1 MTARKISYKPSS
13 GKPFSFFLL
22 LFLVSWRFNLV
33 KDEYSIQDALEKWF
47 ANAERV
53 VVAGI
58 GNPIRR
64 DDFVGVKIIQDL
76 EGKVSDKVNLLECET
91 VPESFMQ
98 EIVDLKPSHVL
109 LIDAAVLGLKPGEI
123 RLVFPE
129 QVADFPAVTTHML
142 PLRIFCEYIIKMTE
156 AKIALLLIEP
166 ENTEFGEGLTPT
178 AQAAAEKITK
188 VMLEL
193 FPV

>member
-1 MTARKISYKPSS
+1 
-13 GKPFSFFLL
+13 
-22 LFLVSWRFNLV
+22 LV
-33 KDEYSIQDALEKWF
+33 KDEYSIQDALSKWF
-47 ANAERV
+47 AGADKV

-64 DDFVGVKIIQDL
+64 DDFVGVKIVQDL
-76 EGKVSDKVNLLECET
+76 TGKVSDKVTLLECET

-109 LIDAAVLGLKPGEI
+109 LVDAAFLGLKPGET

-129 QVADFPAVTTHML
+129 HVTDFPAITTHML
-142 PLRIFCEYIIKMTE
+142 PLRIFCEYITKMTE

-188 VMLEL
+188 ILLEL
-193 FPV
+193 LSA

>member
-1 MTARKISYKPSS
+1 
-13 GKPFSFFLL
+13 
-22 LFLVSWRFNLV
+22 LV

-47 ANAERV
+47 AGAERV

-58 GNPIRR
+58 GNPIRK
-64 DDFVGVKIIQDL
+64 DDFVGVKVVQDL
-76 EGKVSDKVNLLECET
+76 KGKVPKNVHLIECET

-109 LIDAAVLGLKPGEI
+109 LIDAAVLGLKLGET

-129 QVADFPAVTTHML
+129 QVTNFPAITTHML
-142 PLRIFCEYIIKMTE
+142 PLRIFSEYITKMTE
-156 AKIALLLIEP
+156 AKIALLLVEP

-188 VMLEL
+188 ILLEL
-193 FPV
+193 FSA